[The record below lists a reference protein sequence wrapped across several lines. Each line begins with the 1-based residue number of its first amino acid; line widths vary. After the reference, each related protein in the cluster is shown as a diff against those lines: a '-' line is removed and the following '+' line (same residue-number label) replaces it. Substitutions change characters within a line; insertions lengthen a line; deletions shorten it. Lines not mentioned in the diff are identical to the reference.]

1 MIELTKTQKAI
12 LEAAAKRPDGNIEPL
27 PSNVNAGIKPR
38 VVQGLLNRD
47 LITAG
52 AEVYRIN
59 AKGFMAIGA
68 SLSTSAAEPIA
79 EPAVECNNQPT
90 ALRKNTK
97 QAQMIAL
104 MQRPE
109 GASIRE
115 LCTVTGWQKHT
126 VRGVFSNT
134 LKKRLGLMVT
144 SCKAEGQSRRYRIS
158 EGDALTSQ

>member
-1 MIELTKTQKAI
+1 
-12 LEAAAKRPDGNIEPL
+12 
-27 PSNVNAGIKPR
+27 IKPR
-38 VVQGLLNRD
+38 VIQGLLNRD

-52 AEVYRIN
+52 AEPEVYHIN

-68 SLSTSAAEPIA
+68 SLPTPEAEPVAEPI
-79 EPAVECNNQPT
+79 VQCNNQPT
-90 ALRKNTK
+90 APRKNTK

-126 VRGVFSNT
+126 VRGTFSNT

-144 SCKAEGQSRRYRIS
+144 SCKAEGQSRRYRIN
-158 EGDALTSQ
+158 EGDMLTSQ